1 MTTTAIPISFIIL
14 ICDDGIMQISII
26 EESFS
31 YFEFSTR
38 ERLVIWLSDR
48 VRDKVPL
55 VLIAGFSSGSLLV
68 LNKCPLQSCYK

>member
-1 MTTTAIPISFIIL
+1 MTTTAIPISFFIL

-55 VLIAGFSSGSLLV
+55 VLIAGFSSA
-68 LNKCPLQSCYK
+68 KYKSW